1 MIAQRVREIE
11 GPSGGFFALLRAG
24 ASIPP
29 RIHRPFHRLLSTRT
43 PETEWEALG
52 FQLIVPSAAFDPY
65 LIVVILTIYAGCGN
79 INRNDECG
87 LADIGAGRLNLRE
100 NSMVKKVW
108 TITGEVPSC
117 CARRYQLPAANYTAE
132 KAPIYRLAGSSRTII
147 DLDFGFDF
155 YTRRCRARRATS
167 PPCHTPLASAPS
179 AARRTNAARGR
190 VASARATTNTSL
202 SRTGA

>member
-11 GPSGGFFALLRAG
+11 GPSGGFFALLRAR

-43 PETEWEALG
+43 PEAEWEALG
-52 FQLIVPSAAFDPY
+52 FQLIVPSTAFDPY

-79 INRNDECG
+79 INRNDQCG
-87 LADIGAGRLNLRE
+87 LADIGAGSLDHHRCGAFLLRA
-100 NSMVKKVW
+100 
-108 TITGEVPSC
+108 TISIGRQLITRPRKRQFTGS
-117 CARRYQLPAANYTAE
+117 
-132 KAPIYRLAGSSRTII
+132 PIFARTII